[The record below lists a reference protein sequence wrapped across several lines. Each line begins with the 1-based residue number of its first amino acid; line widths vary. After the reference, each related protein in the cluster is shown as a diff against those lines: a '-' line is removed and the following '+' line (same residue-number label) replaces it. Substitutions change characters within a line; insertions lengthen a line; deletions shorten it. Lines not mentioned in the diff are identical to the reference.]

1 MHVSWRA
8 YNEVKGSNGSLQIK
22 EGFEKASDNKYFD
35 DCMSGCVTSMTSSTS
50 T

>member
-22 EGFEKASDNKYFD
+22 EGFEKASD
-35 DCMSGCVTSMTSSTS
+35 
-50 T
+50 